1 MVAVVDSEEAD
12 ANEREN
18 NFIKLFI
25 MSLAPVLLFFFHMI
39 NILLVIVNNP
49 YFLAQPCTR
58 QVQVLFKLSL
68 STFSFKLLV

>member
-25 MSLAPVLLFFFHMI
+25 MSLAPVLLFSS
-39 NILLVIVNNP
+39 
-49 YFLAQPCTR
+49 YD
-58 QVQVLFKLSL
+58 
-68 STFSFKLLV
+68 

>member
-12 ANEREN
+12 ANKREN

>member
-1 MVAVVDSEEAD
+1 MVVVVDSEEAD

-49 YFLAQPCTR
+49 YFLARTCTR
-58 QVQVLFKLSL
+58 QVQDLFKLSL
-68 STFSFKLLV
+68 NTFSFKLLV

>member
-1 MVAVVDSEEAD
+1 MVVVVDSEEAD

>member
-1 MVAVVDSEEAD
+1 MVVVVDSEEAD
-12 ANEREN
+12 ANKREN

-49 YFLAQPCTR
+49 YFLARTCTR

>member
-1 MVAVVDSEEAD
+1 MVVVVDSEEAD
-12 ANEREN
+12 ANKREN

>member
-12 ANEREN
+12 ANKREN

-68 STFSFKLLV
+68 NTFSFKLLV